1 MVYKLLIGPNQ
12 KNPRYFFQ
20 AKIPENP
27 FFEELWRCFVAFNPM
42 LSRRSVTLTKFFQW
56 LVEMT

>member
-1 MVYKLLIGPNQ
+1 MVYRLLIGTNQ

-27 FFEELWRCFVAFNPM
+27 FSEELWRRFVAFNPM
-42 LSRRSVTLTKFFQW
+42 LSRRNLTSTKFFQW
-56 LVEMT
+56 LDEMT